1 MRLNLHTFTVSWYI
15 FLFVVYKTGTITMK
29 TKLAFLLLL
38 ILPTLCICCWAPPVF
53 YGSECNAGPA
63 IFGRPRHKVRYSI
76 SVNGNAGT
84 LACCQGKGCG
94 NQSARR
100 CGAWEWQELGC
111 SNSGTVSGTVLWGNN
126 LATPKVRCYGVPFGA
141 TYSAST

>member
-1 MRLNLHTFTVSWYI
+1 MT
-15 FLFVVYKTGTITMK
+15 

-38 ILPTLCICCWAPPVF
+38 ILPTLCICCWAPPAV
-53 YGSECNAGPA
+53 YGPDCDAGPA

-76 SVNGNAGT
+76 SVGGNAGT
-84 LACCQGKGCG
+84 MVCCQGKGCG
-94 NQSARR
+94 NQSAQS
-100 CGAWEWQELGC
+100 CGAWAWQALGC

-126 LATPKVRCYGVPFGA
+126 LATPTVRCYGMPFGA